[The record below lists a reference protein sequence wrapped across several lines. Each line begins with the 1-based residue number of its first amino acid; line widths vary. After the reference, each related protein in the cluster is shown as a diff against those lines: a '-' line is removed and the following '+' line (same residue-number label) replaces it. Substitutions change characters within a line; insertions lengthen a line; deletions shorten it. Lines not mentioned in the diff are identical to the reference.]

1 MTAHHKTDKG
11 QEITD
16 ALIEQWGREAEA
28 GLDVAKLKQT
38 VHRGRGRPAMGAAA
52 AEALPVRL
60 DPKLRASVVERAE
73 RDGVAQGEVVRRALR
88 AYLGLAS

>member
-1 MTAHHKTDKG
+1 MASYGKTNKG
-11 QEITD
+11 QDITD
-16 ALIEQWGREAEA
+16 ELIERWGEEAEA
-28 GLDVAKLKQT
+28 GLDVDKLKRT
-38 VHRGRGRPAMGAAA
+38 VRRGRGRPAMGSAA

-60 DPKLRASVVERAE
+60 DPELRASVVERAE